1 MTEAQSFL
9 AEIERFLVRTG
20 MSPGTFGRR
29 TADDWKLVDRLRR
42 GGSVTLVT
50 ADRVRKYMAD
60 YRPEHEKERRR
71 VA

>member
-20 MSPGTFGRR
+20 LTPAALGKRVANDGKF
-29 TADDWKLVDRLRR
+29 VDRLRR
-42 GGSVTLVT
+42 GGQVTLDT
-50 ADRVRKYMAD
+50 AARIRKYMAE
-60 YRPEHEKERRR
+60 YRGKEAPRR

>member
-20 MSPGTFGRR
+20 MAPGTFGKH
-29 TADDWKLVDRLRR
+29 TASDGKLVDRLRR

-50 ADRVRKYMAD
+50 ADRIRKYMAE
-60 YRPEHEKERRR
+60 YRQPEKERRR